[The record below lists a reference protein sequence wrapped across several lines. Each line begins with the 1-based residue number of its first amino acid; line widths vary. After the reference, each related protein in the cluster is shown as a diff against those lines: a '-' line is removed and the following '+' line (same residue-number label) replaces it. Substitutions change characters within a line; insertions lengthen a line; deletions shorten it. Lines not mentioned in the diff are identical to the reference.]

1 MPSSA
6 PEQLLSFRV
15 GTERFAMPA
24 SAVREVIRR
33 PPMVR
38 VPHAPAALIGLGNL
52 RGTVLSVVSLA
63 ALMERKGGDGQR
75 VIVLGG
81 ADGVALV
88 VDDVSA
94 LITDE
99 QTRGK
104 DRLARKIDVAGLLA
118 KNFVAPQARPHHA
131 ARGQAVADTPAG
143 AVSQLLLLGFTIGE
157 QLFALPVDQID
168 EVIRLPDSIALLPQ
182 SDDAVVGTAAHRG
195 ALLPIL
201 SLRHLL
207 LLPGTDRDVVP
218 RVVIARVGRHRVG
231 LVVDAVNAIV
241 RVDES
246 AVDLIPAVLARGAGE
261 ARIKAICRLD
271 GGRRL
276 ISILDAGQL
285 LRDDIIA
292 QLAEAQSEEQIM
304 VEADTAAADSEQ
316 FLIFRIGEDMFGLP
330 VAAVSEVVRMPENLG
345 TLPRAPVF
353 VEGIMNLRGQAIPV
367 IDQRRRFDAAA
378 DANMRRRVIIVSLD
392 DMQAGFVVDG
402 VSDVIRVRRES
413 LQPAPDLGDGAVR
426 IFDRVAMIGAGQR
439 MILLVEP
446 RELLDRAERDLL
458 DAMKAGDA
466 PSAP

>member
-1 MPSSA
+1 
-6 PEQLLSFRV
+6 LV
-15 GTERFAMPA
+15 
-24 SAVREVIRR
+24 
-33 PPMVR
+33 
-38 VPHAPAALIGLGNL
+38 GLGNL
-52 RGTVLSVVSLA
+52 RGTILSVVSLA
-63 ALMERKGGDGQR
+63 ALMERKGGADGQR

-81 ADGVALV
+81 ADGVGLL

-94 LITDE
+94 LISDE
-99 QTRGK
+99 QTRGSG
-104 DRLARKIDVAGLLA
+104 RIARKIDVPGLLA
-118 KNFVAPQARPHHA
+118 RNFVAPQARSHRVA
-131 ARGQAVADTPAG
+131 QGQAVVDTSAS
-143 AVSQLLLLGFTIGE
+143 AVSQLILLGFTIGE

-182 SDDAVVGTAAHRG
+182 SDDAVVGTAGHRG

-207 LLPGTDRDVVP
+207 MLPGTDRDVVP
-218 RVVIARVGRHRVG
+218 RIVIARIGRHRVG
-231 LVVDAVNAIV
+231 LIVDAVNTIA
-241 RVDES
+241 RVDEG

-276 ISILDAGQL
+276 ISVLDAGQL

-330 VAAVSEVVRMPENLG
+330 VTAVSEVVRMPESLG
-345 TLPRAPVF
+345 TLPRAPAF
-353 VEGIMNLRGQAIPV
+353 IEGIMNLRGQAIPV
-367 IDQRRRFDAAA
+367 IDQRRRFDAPA
-378 DANMRRRVIIVSLD
+378 DANIRRRVIIVSLA

-402 VSDVIRVRRES
+402 VSDVVRVRRDS

-426 IFDRVAMIGAGQR
+426 IFDRVAMIGAEQR

-458 DAMKAGDA
+458 DAMNAGDA